1 MSDRDPDPP
10 GAPGTTSADDKDA
23 ANANDKEESSPPT
36 VKITVGRVKEEPLDV
51 VAGLDEDIEEAMR
64 RMEEEEEEEGDPPAA
79 AAEGEKE
86 AEGGGEE
93 GDDGGAV
100 GRIRYICFCYYT
112 SLKFGDSTIIRTSN
126 YFE

>member
-1 MSDRDPDPP
+1 MSDRDPADPP
-10 GAPGTTSADDKDA
+10 GAPGTASADDKDA
-23 ANANDKEESSPPT
+23 ANANDKEESSPPP

-64 RMEEEEEEEGDPPAA
+64 RMEEEEEEDDPPAA

-86 AEGGGEE
+86 AEGGDEE

-100 GRIRYICFCYYT
+100 GRIRYIFQR
-112 SLKFGDSTIIRTSN
+112 LLL
-126 YFE
+126 

>member
-1 MSDRDPDPP
+1 MSDRDPADPP
-10 GAPGTTSADDKDA
+10 GAPGTASADDKDA
-23 ANANDKEESSPPT
+23 ANANDKEESSPPP

-93 GDDGGAV
+93 EDDRGAV
-100 GRIRYICFCYYT
+100 GRIRYIFRR
-112 SLKFGDSTIIRTSN
+112 LLL
-126 YFE
+126 